1 MPRPLNGGRT
11 LPLTPAAWDVLL
23 LAARRAPVR
32 LTDVNP
38 GVRNRLRRGD
48 GSDGAQPFVEIV
60 TDADGGRVLKLTD
73 AGRALVATRDD
84 TCTSCARKPGE
95 VNHPRGAIFVGWG
108 RGWEHCPV
116 CGGTTRVAPT
126 EPTGGVKAVS

>member
-23 LAARRAPVR
+23 RASRAPVR
-32 LTDVNP
+32 ASEVNP
-38 GVRNRLRRGD
+38 GVRNRLARGD
-48 GSDGAQPFVEIV
+48 GSDDAQPFTEV
-60 TDADGGRVLKLTD
+60 TVGADGRRVLSLTD
-73 AGRALVATRDD
+73 AGRDVVATRDD
-84 TCTSCARKPGE
+84 TCTSCARRPGE

-116 CGGTTRVAPT
+116 CKGTTRVVPA
-126 EPTGGVKAVS
+126 EPTGGVKAGT